1 MVAFTYSKTG
11 SVNSLQNLAQQAEKA
26 VSASEST
33 DDIIRAQ
40 SLVTQGQRQLNMLST
55 SQSIS
60 RDQSSTLQAEFDS
73 TQNRLSSLRTQIE
86 TETKTQTVEAANQTA
101 DREFRRQREE
111 KPFSYTSEEFTAKTS
126 ELAEESARENARAQA
141 AIEFGSSNYNVN
153 HYDTQVRLLPDGSY
167 SAYTQ
172 AHGFGQSGDSP
183 DVVPITDDED
193 KRIVRPVVLGE
204 DTGFTITPTLQDP
217 AAVNI
222 DDLLPTIEIADRPPT
237 DTPTDTPTNNPFV
250 VDVKYDT
257 NPLHKY
263 STYTYGISL
272 HYMTLKDYNAFVTGQ
287 VKYSPKEN
295 RVIIASGGRR
305 NSTLVRNKN
314 FNLDMYIGDFK
325 MVTVIGQ
332 NSKTRGTNAVT
343 IEFTIYEPISATL
356 IERFVALARENNIQS
371 WVEMPLVLQIDFFV
385 QNSDGTYGE
394 TPIEGLTK
402 FFCVKI
408 IDLKLSIT
416 NKGAE
421 YRCRAQPVN
430 HTAFNSTSVNVPANF
445 EITAKTVG
453 EFFRASTNT
462 DYVSIPDGGKTRDE
476 IKNENAKSGNQQ
488 PKGYTALSIADA
500 LNQFQRSLSKPVQ
513 GKRFQE
519 TADEYFFVIDQEIA
533 DSKIFIPDKHNLS
546 QSPIQND
553 VTNQVQKDNTDSSR
567 GVVPINAGANLIE
580 VMNNIIRSSEFYRKN
595 IKEDKNSESDPQKNR
610 PIDIHKITSK
620 IEYADEWDSTRKQY
634 RKKITYFIKKYQ
646 YHNHT
651 YPNAPKSTPKVVSK
665 YYDYIYTGQ
674 NQDIR
679 DLRLD
684 FNTLWFQALTSFE
697 SRFEKDNL
705 SITDDPLSY
714 SEGLDLSG
722 QRPSAAQK
730 PKRDKNNVFPY
741 RTFST
746 SVNQSNQQLSDGSK
760 KSIQAVDLWNS
771 IFNNPGGDMVTLTL
785 EIAGDPDYIKQDD
798 IWFPTSAASNTQVTG
813 IGMDGGQ
820 IYLYLK
826 FKIPDDINLN
836 TGLYDI
842 DPQNSAFSGIYGI
855 STVEN
860 SFRDGAFIQKL
871 TCFRL
876 FGQEAETRE
885 YYRSLKNE
893 GQRESSDRL
902 GLAQSTDE
910 YENEL
915 AQAAL
920 TAYAENQTQQA
931 SLSEPTDADTQPTNL
946 AFTSYREWETS
957 DAVNNEDFPGA

>member
-1 MVAFTYSKTG
+1 MVAFTYSRTG
-11 SVNSLQNLAQQAEKA
+11 SVGSVQNLARQAEQA
-26 VSASEST
+26 ASTSESV
-33 DDIIRAQ
+33 DDLAQAQ

-55 SQSIS
+55 AQTIS
-60 RDQSSTLQAEFDS
+60 REESSSLQAEFDS
-73 TQNRLSSLRTQIE
+73 AQNRLSSRRSEI
-86 TETKTQTVEAANQTA
+86 QTVSSSEIVEAANQTA

-111 KPFSYTSEEFTAKTS
+111 RPFSYTSEDFTAKTS
-126 ELAEESARENARAQA
+126 EAAEEAARENARAQA
-141 AIEFGSSNYNVN
+141 AISFGSSNYNVN
-153 HYDTQVRLLPDGSY
+153 HYDTNVRLLPNGQY
-167 SAYTQ
+167 SAYSV
-172 AHGFGQSGDSP
+172 AHGFGQSEDLP
-183 DVVPITDDED
+183 NVPVSDDED
-193 KRIVRPVVLGE
+193 RRIVRPLVSDE
-204 DTGFTITPTLQDP
+204 DGGFTITPTLVDP
-217 AAVNI
+217 APVEVP
-222 DDLLPTIEIADRPPT
+222 LPEIAVEDRPT
-237 DTPTDTPTNNPFV
+237 TSDTPSDEPV
-250 VDVKYDT
+250 AVDVKYDT

-272 HYMTLKDYNAFVTGQ
+272 HYMTLKDYNAFVTGR

-305 NSTLVRNKN
+305 NATLVRNKN

-332 NSKTRGTNAVT
+332 NAKTRGTNAVT

-385 QNSDGTYGE
+385 QNENGTYGE

-408 IDLKLSIT
+408 IDLKLAIT
-416 NKGAE
+416 NKGSE

-430 HTAFNSTSVNVPANF
+430 HTAFNATAVNVPANF
-445 EITAKTVG
+445 EITAKTIG
-453 EFFRASTNT
+453 EFFKASTNT
-462 DYVSIPDGGKTRDE
+462 DYVSIPDGGKARDE
-476 IKNENAKSGNQQ
+476 LATQTANSGNKQ
-488 PKGYTALSIADA
+488 PKGYAALSIADA
-500 LNQFQRSLSKPVQ
+500 LNQFQRSLAKPAQ

-546 QSPIQND
+546 QSAIQND
-553 VTNQVQKDNTDSSR
+553 VTNQVQKDNNDSSR
-567 GVVPINAGANLIE
+567 GVIPINAGANLVE

-595 IKEDKNSESDPQKNR
+595 VKEDKNSESDPQKNR

-651 YPNAPKSTPKVVSK
+651 YPNAPRSLPKTVSK
-665 YYDYIYTGQ
+665 YYHYIYTGQ
-674 NQDIR
+674 NQDVR

-705 SITDDPLSY
+705 NITDDPLSY

-722 QRPSAAQK
+722 QRPTAAAK
-730 PKRDKNNVFPY
+730 AKKDDNNVFPY

-760 KSIQAVDLWNS
+760 KSVQAVDLWNS

-798 IWFPTSAASNTQVTG
+798 IWFPTPASGTTEASGIPTDSGQVY
-813 IGMDGGQ
+813 
-820 IYLYLK
+820 IYLQ
-826 FKIPDDINLN
+826 FKIPDDINLE
-836 TGLYDI
+836 TGLYNI
-842 DPQNSAFSGIYGI
+842 DTQNSAFSGIYGI

-860 SFRDGAFIQKL
+860 SLRDGAFIQKL
-871 TCFRL
+871 TCYRL
-876 FGQEAETRE
+876 FGQEAGMRE
-885 YYRSLKNE
+885 YYRSLKKE
-893 GQRESSDRL
+893 GERESSDRL
-902 GLAQSTDE
+902 GLAESTDD

-915 AQAAL
+915 NQVALRAYEDNQRQAPL
-920 TAYAENQTQQA
+920 T
-931 SLSEPTDADTQPTNL
+931 EPPDPDEQPTNT
-946 AFTSYREWETS
+946 AFTNYREWETS
-957 DAVNNEDFPGA
+957 DAVNTDDFPGA